1 MTIYN
6 IQQVQDFLNT
16 IDKTEIITSK
26 KKIYYNM
33 PISFDI
39 ETSSFYE
46 DKNGVIYT
54 NDDYKKLKNK
64 VIAEKK
70 AIMYIWQFA
79 IYDNVIIGRTW
90 NDFIYLCKKLYDY
103 LDLEKRYLIV
113 YVHNLSYEFQFICR
127 WFEWL
132 DIFADSERK
141 PIKATTNTHFIFKC
155 SYRLSGYS
163 LEVLANN
170 LKSHNIK
177 KMVGDL
183 DYNLIRNSKT
193 PITKEEL
200 HYCVNDVL
208 IVTAYI
214 DEQIDE
220 FDGNIENIPL
230 TQTGKVRRYVRKQCF
245 QNKEY
250 RYFIKKLTIEK
261 PEYML
266 LKNAFAGGFTHCNAM
281 YTNTICKNVTSYDFT
296 SSYPTV
302 LIAEKYPMSKGMQI
316 ECKSLEQLETLIKN
330 YCVLVDLRFDNI
342 KSSFLYDNIISMS
355 KCRNLKNPLVN
366 NGRIVQADTL
376 TITCTD
382 IDFLNI
388 KDFYKWDN
396 LKIGL
401 CYIYKKDYLPKE
413 FIKTI
418 LHLYKS
424 KTELKGVDGKEVEYL
439 HSKELL
445 NSLYGMCVTSIVHD
459 KYNFDGKEWTSEV
472 GSLEEELKKYNTD
485 KNRFLFYQWGV
496 WCTAYA
502 RNNLY
507 TGIKEC
513 KDDYIYSDTDSI
525 KIFNADKHKIYF
537 EKYNK
542 WIVQKLEKCL
552 NYHKIPIDYISPK
565 TIKGVSKTL
574 GIWDFDGFYTD
585 FKTLGAKRYIFRKD
599 NKLSITVCGLSKKSG
614 KEFIE
619 NQEKPFLFFNDGMF
633 VDCDHT
639 GKMTHTYIDKEI
651 ENTVTDYLGNTAYY
665 HEKSFI
671 HLEKTDY
678 LLSLTKMYIDYYSG
692 LQKLY
697 K

>member
-1 MTIYN
+1 MIYELK
-6 IQQVQDFLNT
+6 DLTPFLSQINT
-16 IDKTEIITSK
+16 KDIIKSK
-26 KKIYYNM
+26 DKIYYNLAM
-33 PISFDI
+33 SFDI

-54 NDDYKKLKNK
+54 NDDYRKLKNTVK
-64 VIAEKK
+64 AEKK

-79 IYDNVIIGRTW
+79 IEDNVIIGRTW
-90 NDFIYLCKKLYDY
+90 NDFLYFCKKLYDF
-103 LDLEKRYLIV
+103 LNLKERYIVV
-113 YVHNLSYEFQFICR
+113 YVHNLSYEFQFICK
-127 WFEWL
+127 WFNWI

-141 PIKATTNTHFIFKC
+141 PIKATTDTHFIFKC

-163 LEVLANN
+163 LEILANN

-193 PITKEEL
+193 PISKEEL
-200 HYCVNDVL
+200 KYCENDVL
-208 IVTAYI
+208 IVTSYI
-214 DEQIDE
+214 DEQINE
-220 FDGNIENIPL
+220 FGNIEKIPL

-250 RYFIKKLTIEK
+250 QYFIKELTIEK

-266 LKNAFAGGFTHCNAM
+266 LKNAFMGGFTHCNAM
-281 YTNTICKNVTSYDFT
+281 YTNKICQNVTSYDFT

-302 LIAEKYPMSKGMQI
+302 LISEKYPMSKGKEVYI
-316 ECKSLEQLETLIKN
+316 TTETELLNLIKN
-330 YCVLVDLRFDNI
+330 YCVLVDLQFTNI
-342 KSSFLYDNIISMS
+342 KTSFMYEQIISYS
-355 KCRNLKNPLVN
+355 KCRNVKNPLIN

-396 LKIGL
+396 MKIGL

-459 KYNFDGKEWTSEV
+459 TVSFNGAEWTTEN
-472 GSLEEELKKYNTD
+472 GNLDEELKNYNTD
-485 KNRFLFYQWGV
+485 KNRFLFYHWGV

-507 TGIKEC
+507 TGIREC

-525 KIFNADKHKIYF
+525 KIFNADKHKNYF
-537 EKYNK
+537 EEYNK

-552 NYHKIPIDYISPK
+552 KYHNIPLDYISPK
-565 TIKGVSKTL
+565 TIKGETKTL

-585 FKTLGAKRYIFRKD
+585 FKTLGAKRYIYRKD
-599 NKLSITVCGLSKKSG
+599 DKISITVCGLSKKSG

-619 NQEKPFLFFNDGMF
+619 NQQKPFLFFNDGMF
-633 VDCDHT
+633 VDCEHT
-639 GKMTHTYIDKEI
+639 GKMTHTYIDREI
-651 ENTVTDYLGNTAYY
+651 ENVITDYLGNTAYY

-678 LLSLTKMYIDYYSG
+678 LLSLSDMYIKYFMG
-692 LQKLY
+692 VQKLI

>member
-1 MTIYN
+1 MIYELKDLTQFLSTI
-6 IQQVQDFLNT
+6 NT
-16 IDKTEIITSK
+16 KDIIKSK
-26 KKIYYNM
+26 DKIYYNLAM
-33 PISFDI
+33 SFDI

-54 NDDYKKLKNK
+54 NDDYRKLKNTVK
-64 VIAEKK
+64 AEKK

-79 IYDNVIIGRTW
+79 IEENVIIGRTW
-90 NDFIYLCKKLYDY
+90 NDFLYFCKKLFDF
-103 LDLEKRYLIV
+103 LNLKERYIVV
-113 YVHNLSYEFQFICR
+113 YVHNLSYEFQFICK
-127 WFEWL
+127 WFNWI

-141 PIKATTNTHFIFKC
+141 PIKATTDTHFIFKC

-193 PITKEEL
+193 PISKEEL
-200 HYCVNDVL
+200 KYCENDVL
-208 IVTAYI
+208 IVTSYI
-214 DEQIDE
+214 DEQINE
-220 FDGNIENIPL
+220 FGNIEKIPL

-250 RYFIKKLTIEK
+250 QYFIKELTIEK

-266 LKNAFAGGFTHCNAM
+266 LKNAFMGGFTHCNAM
-281 YTNTICKNVTSYDFT
+281 YTNKICQNVTSYDFT

-302 LIAEKYPMSKGMQI
+302 LISEKYPMSKGKEVYI
-316 ECKSLEQLETLIKN
+316 TTETELLNLIKN
-330 YCVLVDLRFDNI
+330 YCVLVDLQFTNI
-342 KSSFLYDNIISMS
+342 KTSFMYEQIISYS
-355 KCRNLKNPLVN
+355 KCRNVKNPLIN

-376 TITCTD
+376 TISCTD
-382 IDFLNI
+382 VDFLNI
-388 KDFYKWDN
+388 RDFYKWDSM
-396 LKIGL
+396 KIGL

-459 KYNFDGKEWTSEV
+459 TVNFNGAEWTTEN
-472 GSLEEELKKYNTD
+472 GNLDEELKNYNTD
-485 KNRFLFYQWGV
+485 KNRFLFYHWGV

-525 KIFNADKHKIYF
+525 KIFNADKHKNYF

-552 NYHKIPIDYISPK
+552 KYHNIPLDYISPK
-565 TIKGVSKTL
+565 TIKGDIKTL

-585 FKTLGAKRYIFRKD
+585 FKTLGAKRYIYRKD
-599 NKLSITVCGLSKKSG
+599 DKISITVCGLSKKSG

-619 NQEKPFLFFNDGMF
+619 NQQKPFLFFNDGMF
-633 VDCDHT
+633 VDCEHT
-639 GKMTHTYIDKEI
+639 GKMTHTYIDREI
-651 ENTVTDYLGNTAYY
+651 ENIITDYLGNQAYY

-678 LLSLTKMYIDYYSG
+678 LLSLSDMYIKYFMG
-692 LQKLY
+692 VQKLI

>member
-1 MTIYN
+1 MIYELKDLT
-6 IQQVQDFLNT
+6 QFLSQINT
-16 IDKTEIITSK
+16 KDIIKSK
-26 KKIYYNM
+26 DMIYYNLAM
-33 PISFDI
+33 SFDI

-54 NDDYKKLKNK
+54 NDDYRKLKHTVK
-64 VIAEKK
+64 ADKK

-79 IYDNVIIGRTW
+79 IEENVIIGRTW
-90 NDFIYLCKKLYDY
+90 NDFLYFCKKLYDY
-103 LDLEKRYLIV
+103 LNLKERYIVV
-113 YVHNLSYEFQFICR
+113 YVHNLSYEFQFICK
-127 WFEWL
+127 WFNWV

-141 PIKATTNTHFIFKC
+141 PIKATTDSHFIFKC

-193 PITKEEL
+193 PISKEEL
-200 HYCVNDVL
+200 KYCENDVL
-208 IVTAYI
+208 IVTSYI
-214 DEQIDE
+214 DEQINE
-220 FDGNIENIPL
+220 FGNIEKIPL

-250 RYFIKKLTIEK
+250 QYFIKELTIEK
-261 PEYML
+261 PEYLM
-266 LKNAFAGGFTHCNAM
+266 LKNAFMGGFTHCNAM
-281 YTNTICKNVTSYDFT
+281 YTNKICKNVTSYDFT

-302 LIAEKYPMSKGMQI
+302 LISEKYPMSKGKEVYI
-316 ECKSLEQLETLIKN
+316 TTETELLNLIKN
-330 YCVLVDLRFDNI
+330 YCVLVDLQFTNI
-342 KSSFLYDNIISMS
+342 QTNFLYEQIISYS
-355 KCRNLKNPLVN
+355 KCRNVKNPLIN

-376 TITCTD
+376 TISCTD

-388 KDFYKWDN
+388 KDFYKWDSM
-396 LKIGL
+396 KIGL

-459 KYNFDGKEWTSEV
+459 TVSFNGAEWTTEN
-472 GSLEEELKKYNTD
+472 GNLDEELKNYNTD
-485 KNRFLFYQWGV
+485 KNRFLFYHWGV

-525 KIFNADKHKIYF
+525 KIFNADKHQKYF
-537 EKYNK
+537 EEYNK
-542 WIVQKLEKCL
+542 WIVHKLEKCL
-552 NYHKIPIDYISPK
+552 NYHKIPLDYISPK
-565 TIKGVSKTL
+565 TIKGESKTL
-574 GIWDFDGFYTD
+574 GVWDFDGFYTM
-585 FKTLGAKRYIFRKD
+585 FKTLGAKRYIFQKD
-599 NKLSITVCGLSKKSG
+599 DKISITVCGLSKKSG

-633 VDCDHT
+633 VDCEHT
-639 GKMTHTYIDKEI
+639 GKMTHTYIDREI
-651 ENTVTDYLGNTAYY
+651 ENIVTDYLGNTAYY
-665 HEKSFI
+665 HERSFI

-678 LLSLTKMYIDYYSG
+678 LLSLSDMYIKYFMG
-692 LQKLY
+692 VQKLL